1 MACSRRLVFKL
12 AFASSVGLLIVGSL
26 LPARGLP
33 SASVDDK
40 MLHFVAYAFAG
51 VLAALAFRRRSTRF
65 ACLALLMLLGVALEF
80 GQTCV
85 PGRSFELWDMAANGC
100 GTFTAL
106 TTAQILPPW

>member
-1 MACSRRLVFKL
+1 MADRWRL
-12 AFASSVGLLIVGSL
+12 AFMWAFLASLVLLIVGSL
-26 LPARGLP
+26 LPRGGLP

-40 MLHFVAYAFAG
+40 MLHFGAYAFTG

-65 ACLALLMLLGVALEF
+65 ACLALLTLLGVALEF

-106 TTAQILPPW
+106 TTARMLPPW